1 MGTITDID
9 GNYTLDVPSGAS
21 LQVSYIGYLT
31 QDVVTAGKN
40 NIDINLIEDTQK
52 LEEVV
57 VVGYGTQ
64 RKGELTSSISSVKVR
79 ISYKVPY
86 KMPPNCYKV
95 RLRVWVL
102 YCLMETLPVLR
113 KLC

>member
-40 NIDINLIEDTQK
+40 NIDINLIEDTQNWK
-52 LEEVV
+52 RSWL
-57 VVGYGTQ
+57 
-64 RKGELTSSISSVKVR
+64 SD
-79 ISYKVPY
+79 
-86 KMPPNCYKV
+86 
-95 RLRVWVL
+95 
-102 YCLMETLPVLR
+102 MEH
-113 KLC
+113 KEKEN